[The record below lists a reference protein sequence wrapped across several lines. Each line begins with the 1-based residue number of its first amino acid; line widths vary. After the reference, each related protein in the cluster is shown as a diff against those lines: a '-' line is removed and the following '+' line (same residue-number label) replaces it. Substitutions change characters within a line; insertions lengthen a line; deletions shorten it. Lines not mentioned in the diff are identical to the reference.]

1 VVALSAQEV
10 LEAASAA
17 ITPQKALLDSLREI
31 NLRFL
36 LALLDAVNAPDYGHR
51 PTLGTIAP
59 LFESLSW
66 DSAARASQFP
76 FLLMDLG
83 LSEASARSNV
93 HALLQQ
99 HSQVREQELPAS
111 PARHSHLALA
121 RAALV
126 LAWHTARTDV
136 GATLILFGLAP
147 ANAADMSSLALHEL
161 DTLAPHCV
169 TPLCPRWAQSPLL
182 WQHLLAPEGYKSVDT
197 VRGFVMHA
205 FQLTARSHL
214 K

>member
-1 VVALSAQEV
+1 MVALSAQEV

-17 ITPQKALLDSLREI
+17 ITPQKPLLDSLRQI
-31 NLRFL
+31 NLKFL
-36 LALLDAVNAPDYGHR
+36 LALLEATNATDYGHR
-51 PTLGTIAP
+51 PVLGAIAP
-59 LFESLSW
+59 LFESLNW
-66 DSAARASQFP
+66 DSAARALQFP

-83 LSEASARSNV
+83 LSEASTTCNV
-93 HALLQQ
+93 RALLQQ
-99 HSQVREQELPAS
+99 HSRVRDHALSAS
-111 PARHSHLALA
+111 PAQHSHLVLA
-121 RAALV
+121 RAALT

-147 ANAADMSSLALHEL
+147 SIAADLSSLALHEL

-169 TPLCPRWAQSPLL
+169 TPLCPRWAQSFLL
-182 WQHLLAPEGYKSVDT
+182 WQQLLTPEGYKSVDT